1 MAVQAPRHA
10 RTPVV
15 VDPRMRSRRIG
26 VRREAGR
33 RRLQRLTLVLA
44 AVALVVLGL
53 AALRS
58 PLLDVDR
65 VTVAGTRETAPAEVR
80 RVAGVERGD
89 PLVGVDTGAIA
100 RRVEALPWVA
110 RARVSRSWPST
121 LTVRVTER
129 TPVAQVRINAQRVA
143 MVDAGGRVLV
153 FRAVTPAPRATG
165 PAAAPGATP
174 RPSAPVVLTGVHG
187 RLAEGGRLPADARAA
202 LRVAVAAR
210 DRLPG
215 VLASVSSDLDATLA
229 EGGVVRFGSDRR
241 LEEKLTALKT
251 VLDQVDTGCLATLD
265 VRVPGSTALT
275 RHQGCS

>member
-1 MAVQAPRHA
+1 MAVKEPPAAPS
-10 RTPVV
+10 PVV

-33 RRLQRLTLVLA
+33 KRLQRLTYVLA
-44 AVALVVLGL
+44 GVAVVVLGL

-65 VTVAGTRETAPAEVR
+65 VTVTGARHTGPGEVR
-80 RVAGVERGD
+80 RAAGVERGD
-89 PLVGVDTGAIA
+89 PLIGVDAGAAA
-100 RRVEALPWVA
+100 RRIEALPWVA
-110 RARVSRSWPST
+110 RAQVSRAWPST
-121 LTVRVTER
+121 VTVRVTER
-129 TPVAQVRINAQRVA
+129 TPVAQVRINAGRVA
-143 MVDAGGRVLV
+143 VVDAGGRVLA
-153 FRAVTPAPRATG
+153 FRAVAPPPPAGARPGAG
-165 PAAAPGATP
+165 PPAAG
-174 RPSAPVVLTGVHG
+174 SPVILTGVHG

-215 VLASVSSDLDATLA
+215 VLASVDAGLDATLA
-229 EGGVVRFGSDRR
+229 EGGVVRFGSAKR

>member
-1 MAVQAPRHA
+1 MAVKEPPAAPI
-10 RTPVV
+10 PLV

-26 VRREAGR
+26 VRRDAGR
-33 RRLQRLTLVLA
+33 KRLQRLTYVLA
-44 AVALVVLGL
+44 GVAVVVLGL

-65 VTVAGTRETAPAEVR
+65 VTVSATRHTTPAEVR
-80 RVAGVERGD
+80 RAAGIERGD
-89 PLVGVDTGAIA
+89 PLIGVDPGAAA
-100 RRVEALPWVA
+100 RRIEALPWVA
-110 RARVSRSWPST
+110 RAQVSRVWPST
-121 LTVRVTER
+121 VTVRVTER
-129 TPVAQVRINAQRVA
+129 IPVAQVRINAGRVA
-143 MVDAGGRVLV
+143 VVDAGGRVLA
-153 FRAVTPAPRATG
+153 FRAVPPPPPAGAQAG
-165 PAAAPGATP
+165 AAPPGT
-174 RPSAPVVLTGVHG
+174 RSPVVLTGVNG

-215 VLASVSSDLDATLA
+215 VLASVDADLDATLA
-229 EGGVVRFGSDRR
+229 EGGVVRFGSAKR

>member
-1 MAVQAPRHA
+1 
-10 RTPVV
+10 
-15 VDPRMRSRRIG
+15 MRSRRIG

-33 RRLQRLTLVLA
+33 KRLQRVTYLLA

-65 VTVAGTRETAPAEVR
+65 VTVTGTRETTAAEVR
-80 RVAGVERGD
+80 VAAGVRIGD
-89 PLVGVDTGAIA
+89 PLVGVDPGAVA
-100 RRVEALPWVA
+100 RRIEALPWVA
-110 RARVSRSWPST
+110 RAHVSRSWPST
-121 LTVRVTER
+121 VTVRVSER
-129 TPVAQVRINAQRVA
+129 TPVAQVRINAGRVA
-143 MVDAGGRVLV
+143 VVDAGGRVLA
-153 FRAVTPAPRATG
+153 FEAVAPPPPAGAPPGAAP
-165 PAAAPGATP
+165 PAA
-174 RPSAPVVLTGVHG
+174 SSPVVITGFHG

-215 VLASVSSDLDATLA
+215 VLASVGTDLDATLA
-229 EGGVVRFGSDRR
+229 EGGMVRFGSAQR